1 MKKQN
6 LLANNKG
13 FTLIEA
19 AIVVAIIGI
28 MAAIAIPNMI
38 GWRANR
44 QLQGTARVFFSDLQ
58 AARYTAIREAET
70 VSINISV
77 PSGDYQMFI
86 DPNQNFVFEAGE
98 QIVKQGST
106 LANITVQ
113 NVNFAGNQTQFDSRG
128 MAAVTGDLQYVNQNG
143 DTITIFMNSLGR
155 ISMQ

>member
-1 MKKQN
+1 MKN
-6 LLANNKG
+6 RILLPNNNG
-13 FTLIEA
+13 FTLIEVVV
-19 AIVVAIIGI
+19 VVAIMGI
-28 MAAIAIPNMI
+28 LAAIAIPNMF

-70 VSINISV
+70 VSINLSV
-77 PSGDYQMFI
+77 PTGDYQIFL
-86 DPNQNFVFEAGE
+86 DPNQNYVFDAGE
-98 QIVKQGST
+98 QLVKQGST

>member
-44 QLQGTARVFFSDLQ
+44 QLQGTTRVFFSDLQ